1 MFINHVR
8 GHNFKGQ
15 SFEQK
20 LGPMTLISGDNF
32 AGKSTLTDAIRLALA
47 GYLPAVGKSAG
58 SLWGALAGNPER
70 EGTMEVAIGFDTWR
84 TSKLAFARSK
94 KGAVSVEGA
103 VPADLALDPMLLDVR
118 QFFGMTAAQRTAVI
132 FGASGA
138 KGIVAEELV
147 EKLGAIQAS
156 PATVRD
162 TLMRRITEQVE
173 AADADVDRL
182 LADWKE
188 TLKAAK
194 ANHKVAAGAFAGM
207 TLPLRIPTKPTGIA
221 ELAAKRDALTAKRGE
236 LAALLRQDSR
246 EAQLREAVV
255 RVTANLTE
263 LRTAAAELQELPE
276 ESPERP
282 GLLDDYELAKDEIES
297 TKERI
302 AIIREDYA
310 RLTAELNALAGVT
323 ICPHCGETGGVERAR
338 TSLRTRLREAHDSE
352 ADAVQKLEEASAP
365 FMDLK
370 TVTAEWQEAM
380 REFDDLRKQHENAQR
395 RITETESV
403 LAKSQAEL
411 DGLVGNR
418 AAQVEKLTAEVAELP
433 EVEKELDEAQAAKVA
448 CDEYKKLVEQRTKRE
463 EQALALACEVE
474 VYTQAITA
482 LNEHVAKRGEEAFG
496 KVLQLS
502 DAFTKG
508 LLNSPLEF
516 RDGELGRRV
525 SKADRDAGITAPI
538 GAWISRESFSGTEEL
553 LAMAGFGVA
562 LARMAPFVLVI
573 LDEMGRLTTERRK
586 AVATRMLELIQAGT
600 VHQVIMIDPEPDG
613 VGYPDE
619 AVRVYV

>member
-15 SFEQK
+15 SFETG
-20 LGPMTLISGDNF
+20 LGQMTLISGDNF
-32 AGKSTLTDAIRLALA
+32 SGKSTLTDAIRLALS
-47 GYLPAVGKSAG
+47 GYIPAIGKANAL
-58 SLWGALAGNPER
+58 LWRALAGNPDK
-70 EGTMEVAIGFDTWR
+70 EGTMEVQVGFDTGR
-84 TSKLAFARSK
+84 TSKLTFSRNK
-94 KGAVSVEGA
+94 KGAVSVDGA

-118 QFFGMTAAQRTAVI
+118 KFFGMTAAQRIELI
-132 FGASGA
+132 FAASGA
-138 KGIVAEELV
+138 KGIVHEELA
-147 EKLGAIQAS
+147 EQLGAIQAN
-156 PATVRD
+156 PVAVRDQVLRRITNEIEVSDMSAD
-162 TLMRRITEQVE
+162 TLM
-173 AADADVDRL
+173 
-182 LADWKE
+182 ADWKDK
-188 TLKAAK
+188 LKDVK
-194 ANHKVAAGAFAGM
+194 ASHKLAFGAFAGM
-207 TLPLRIPTKPTGIA
+207 TLPTRIPKMPQGLDA
-221 ELAAKRDALTAKRGE
+221 LNAKRDALNAKRGE

-246 EAQLREAVV
+246 EAQLREAIK
-255 RVTANLTE
+255 RLNENLSV
-263 LRTAAAELQELPE
+263 LRTAAAELPELPDE
-276 ESPERP
+276 APERP
-282 GLLDDYELAKDEIES
+282 GLIDDYEMAKDEIAS
-297 TKERI
+297 LKERI
-302 AIIREDYA
+302 SFVRQEYS
-310 RLTAELNALAGVT
+310 RLTAELTALEGVT

-380 REFDDLRKQHENAQR
+380 REFNELREKHADFQR
-395 RITETESV
+395 RIAGAEQSLSET
-403 LAKSQAEL
+403 KTEL

-433 EVEKELDEAQAAKVA
+433 AVEKELDEAQAAKVA

-474 VYTQAITA
+474 VYNQAITA
-482 LNEHVAKRGEEAFG
+482 LNAHVAKRGEEAFG

-516 RDGELGRRV
+516 LDGELGRRV
-525 SKADRDAGITAPI
+525 SKADRDAGIMAPI

-553 LAMAGFGVA
+553 LAMAGFGLA

-573 LDEMGRLTTERRK
+573 LDEMGWLTTERRK
-586 AVATRMLELIQAGT
+586 AVATRMCELLKAGT
-600 VHQVIMIDPEPDG
+600 VHQVIMIDSEPDG